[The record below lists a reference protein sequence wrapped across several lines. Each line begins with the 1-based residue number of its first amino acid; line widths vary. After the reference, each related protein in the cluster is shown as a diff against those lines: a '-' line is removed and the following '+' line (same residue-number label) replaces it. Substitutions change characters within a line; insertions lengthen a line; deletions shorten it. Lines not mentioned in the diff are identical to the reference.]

1 MTKSKKHSP
10 IQTETEKSIISQ
22 IPQEHMKQAIEEL
35 IALGKSRRAQASGNQ
50 DFLEP
55 SPMLSRE
62 PIQDPARGV
71 LLQAMEKDASQG
83 ATSGSILKRL
93 LQAIRR

>member
-22 IPQEHMKQAIEEL
+22 IPQENMKQAIDEL
-35 IALGKSRRAQASGNQ
+35 IALGKSRRDRASKDQSSSQNLLISAGG
-50 DFLEP
+50 P
-55 SPMLSRE
+55 KA

-71 LLQAMEKDASQG
+71 LLRAMEKDASQEASPG
-83 ATSGSILKRL
+83 NKKVK
-93 LQAIRR
+93 